1 MMDRTTKAH
10 LDSMIDTLN
19 NLHPMKGAAFALD
32 YSYGGVRL
40 VKRYSA
46 TGGESDLSIRGTKT
60 EIYNIMRAIE
70 AAMRA

>member
-1 MMDRTTKAH
+1 MEHTTKAH
-10 LDSMIDTLN
+10 LDAMIDTLN
-19 NLHPMKGAAFALD
+19 HLHPMNGATFGLD
-32 YSYGGVRL
+32 YAYGGVRL

>member
-1 MMDRTTKAH
+1 MEHTTKAH
-10 LDSMIDTLN
+10 LESMIDTLN
-19 NLHPMKGAAFALD
+19 QMHPMEGAKFALD
-32 YSYGGVRL
+32 YAYGGVRL
-40 VKRYSA
+40 VKRYDK